1 MSTMDKNIDA
11 DQRAESFPYNCSS
24 IIIGKNASTT
34 GKVILAHNEDDRD
47 VVNQQHIVPRI
58 KHAPD
63 ETIIFEDGTAVIP
76 QVSETYEYYWSEMRS
91 SKEKVAAADGF
102 VNEWGV
108 AIYSDSCISCKEEAS
123 DPQPAGMLY
132 ALRRLVAERSRT
144 AREGVEVAIGLIE
157 KYGYNGARS
166 YQICDQNEA
175 WVLQV
180 AKGKHYAA
188 KRVPDDEVLYIP
200 NWYTIHKIDF
210 ADTEH
215 KNYYF
220 ASDLVSY
227 AIKHGWYTP
236 ANEGD
241 YSDFDFAK
249 AYQGEGENQF
259 NILRAR
265 NAWRILLGKEPTDI
279 KQFSAKLDKK
289 IGAQDAKRVMRSHYE
304 GTADDMTCDYD
315 LNPHMNPMRHFTICN
330 AWTVES
336 SIIEFNETPALTC
349 IWRAALTPCISPYV
363 PWYLGMTKI
372 PYGYNWCGP
381 LEAQKTHFCPP
392 VSDDQY
398 HIDRAFWT
406 FMTVKYLTD
415 FDYKGT
421 HETLQAS
428 VRELE
433 ANWSQAQ
440 ANVEAEYHD
449 KLKND
454 PAAARQFITEYTAA
468 QAKRVWDL
476 ASSMIQRLGEAKVSS
491 NKKNPAK

>member
-1 MSTMDKNIDA
+1 MNTDRTSDITQEA
-11 DQRAESFPYNCSS
+11 QSFSYNCSS

-34 GKVILAHNEDDRD
+34 GKVILAHNEDDNG
-47 VVNQQHIVPRI
+47 VVNQQHFVPRM
-58 KHAPD
+58 KHAPG
-63 ETIIFEDGTAVIP
+63 ETIVFEDGTADIP
-76 QVSETYEYYWSEMRS
+76 QVSETYAYYWSEMRS
-91 SKEKVAAADGF
+91 SKEKVSAADGF

-108 AIYSDSCISCKEEAS
+108 AVYSDSCISCKEEAS

-157 KYGYNGARS
+157 AYGYNGSRS

-200 NWYTIHKIDF
+200 NWYTIHEIDF

-227 AIKHGWYTP
+227 SMKHGWYTP
-236 ANEGD
+236 AKDGD

-249 AYQGEGENQF
+249 AYQGAGENQF

-265 NAWRILLGKEPTDI
+265 NAWKLLMGREPDDI
-279 KQFSAKLDKK
+279 KQFSVKLNEK
-289 IGAQDAKRVMRSHYE
+289 IGAEEAKKVMRSHYE
-304 GTADDMTCDYD
+304 GTADDMTCDYA
-315 LNPHMNPMRHFTICN
+315 LNPHMDPKRHFTICN
-330 AWTVES
+330 TWTIES
-336 SIIEFNETPALTC
+336 SIVEFNEIPALTR

-372 PYGYNWCGP
+372 PDGYNWCEP
-381 LEAQKTHFCPP
+381 LVAQKTHFCPP
-392 VSDDQY
+392 ASDDEY

-421 HETLQAS
+421 HEILQESIRA
-428 VRELE
+428 LE
-433 ANWSQAQ
+433 ENWSVEQAD
-440 ANVEAEYHD
+440 VEAEYHT
-449 KLKND
+449 KLKKD
-454 PAAARQFITEYTAA
+454 PAAATEFITEYTTA
-468 QAKRVWDL
+468 QAKKAWDW
-476 ASSMIQRLGEAKVSS
+476 AQTMIQRLGEAKVLS
-491 NKKNPAK
+491 NLKNPAE